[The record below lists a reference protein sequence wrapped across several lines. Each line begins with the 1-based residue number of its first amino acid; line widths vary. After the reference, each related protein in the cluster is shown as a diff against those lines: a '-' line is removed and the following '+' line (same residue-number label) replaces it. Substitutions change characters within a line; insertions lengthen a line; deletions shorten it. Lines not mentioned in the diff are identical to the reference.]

1 MVLLEINNLKVWD
14 AHTKSV
20 IVHNTSF
27 TLEVGRCLGIV
38 GESGSGK
45 SVTCRAITRLNKKSL
60 YQTGEIYFKNER
72 LDVLSEQQMRRKRG
86 KNLCMILQNGMS
98 AFDPSCKI
106 KVHLFETLQTHFNW
120 NKQKSE
126 QIMIQ
131 AMESVNLK
139 DVKEILNKYP
149 HQLSGGMLQR
159 IMIALTLALK
169 PDIIIADE
177 PTTALDTISQYEVME
192 QLLKIRQNTNC
203 SIILVSH
210 DLGVVRKIADEVLVM
225 KDGKVIEKGD
235 THTVFENPSHDYTKH
250 LIATRSA
257 ISDNF
262 IKVMER
268 SNLVKS

>member
-1 MVLLEINNLKVWD
+1 MALLEVNNLRVWD
-14 AHTKSV
+14 AQTKRV

-27 TLEVGRCLGIV
+27 TLEKGRCLAIV

-60 YQTGEIYFKNER
+60 SQDGEIHFKNER
-72 LDVLSEQQMRRKRG
+72 LHILSDKQMRRKRG
-86 KNLCMILQNGMS
+86 KELCMILQNGMS

-106 KVHLFETLQTHFNW
+106 KVHLFETLQTHLNLE
-120 NKQKSE
+120 KEKSE

-139 DVKEILNKYP
+139 NAKEIINKYP

-159 IMIALTLALK
+159 IMIALALALE

-192 QLLKIRQNTNC
+192 QLLNIRTHMNC
-203 SIILVSH
+203 AIILVSH

-225 KDGKVIEKGD
+225 KEGKVLEKGD
-235 THTVFENPSHDYTKH
+235 TPTVFANPAHDYTKY
-250 LIATRSA
+250 LIKTKSV

-262 IKVMER
+262 IRVMER